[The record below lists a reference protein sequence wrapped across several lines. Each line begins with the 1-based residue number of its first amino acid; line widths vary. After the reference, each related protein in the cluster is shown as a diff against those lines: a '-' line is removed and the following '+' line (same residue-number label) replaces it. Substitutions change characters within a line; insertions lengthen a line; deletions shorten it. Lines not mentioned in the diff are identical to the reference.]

1 MMGIG
6 WIEIVILLA
15 VGLGTLV
22 TAGCVALVLIMNMKR
37 DARS

>member
-6 WIEIVILLA
+6 WIEIVILFA

-22 TAGCVALVLIMNMKR
+22 VAGCVALVLIMNMKR
-37 DARS
+37 DVRS